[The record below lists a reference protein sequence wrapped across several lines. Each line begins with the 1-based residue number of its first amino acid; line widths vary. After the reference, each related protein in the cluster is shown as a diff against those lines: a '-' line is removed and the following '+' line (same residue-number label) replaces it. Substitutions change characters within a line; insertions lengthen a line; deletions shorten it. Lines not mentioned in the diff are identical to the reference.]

1 MEVKFLPVP
10 RENLEYE
17 ILSLMEER
25 PDPLGSGLI
34 SQLLAS
40 RQLEVSE
47 ATVGRMLSD
56 MDRKGFTAKQG
67 FQGRIIT
74 DQGRQKL
81 ERLRRIQH
89 RMTYGTRFLSTLESR
104 KKEDLLD
111 ILVARRAIERELAR
125 LAALHATRA
134 EIELL
139 ESVLREQEEHTIQ
152 NQMTADQDVRFH
164 KIIAS
169 AAKNRVL
176 AAALDLIRHD
186 GQLSPIL
193 EYIRTRV
200 GSRLAVGHGKILK
213 AIKERDPVGAEQA
226 MIEHIESLIN
236 DVQRYWAMGKE

>member
-1 MEVKFLPVP
+1 LPVQ

-17 ILSLMEER
+17 ILTVMEER
-25 PDPLGSGLI
+25 PEPLGSGLLRQI
-34 SQLLAS
+34 LAS
-40 RQLEVSE
+40 RELDVSE
-47 ATVGRMLSD
+47 ATVGRMLSE
-56 MDRKGFTAKQG
+56 MDRKGLTVKQG
-67 FQGRIIT
+67 FQGRVIT

-81 ERLRRIQH
+81 DQQKRFQH
-89 RMTYGTRFLSTLESR
+89 RMTYGTRFISTLESR

-111 ILVARRAIERELAR
+111 ILIARRAIERELAR
-125 LAALHATRA
+125 LAAIHATRA
-134 EIELL
+134 EIDLMET
-139 ESVLREQEEHTIQ
+139 VLREQEEYTSQ
-152 NQMTADQDVRFH
+152 NQMTAEHDVRFH

-200 GSRLAVGHGKILK
+200 GSRLVVGHGRILK
-213 AIKERDPVGAEQA
+213 AIRERDPAGAEQA

-236 DVQRYWAMGKE
+236 DVQRYWAMGEE

>member
-1 MEVKFLPVP
+1 MPVP
-10 RENLEYE
+10 RESLEYE
-17 ILSLMEER
+17 ILFLMEER
-25 PDPLGSGLI
+25 PEPLGSGHI
-34 SQLLAS
+34 SQILAS

-47 ATVGRMLSD
+47 ATVGRVLSD
-56 MDRKGFTAKQG
+56 MDRKGFTVKQG

-81 ERLRRIQH
+81 EQLKRFQH

-125 LAALHATRA
+125 LAAIHATNA
-134 EIELL
+134 EIQLL
-139 ESVLREQEEHTIQ
+139 EAVLQEQEEQTTQ

-213 AIKERDPVGAEQA
+213 AIKDRDPAGAEQA
-226 MIEHIESLIN
+226 MIEHIESLIT
-236 DVQRYWAMGKE
+236 DVIRYWDMGKV